1 MTRFRFF
8 RGNILMTQKQLAR
21 NNIILLICL
30 LLIIF
35 FYPALSKQRLLM
47 RDVIFTAII
56 LSGTYSLEFA
66 KKTRNILII
75 SGIVTIV
82 LTWFYYFFAK
92 DILGLVSFLSF
103 FSFNMFITVF
113 MIRHIA
119 KSQKVT
125 LTIIVN
131 SINGYLLIGI
141 LGAVLLAIAETT
153 QRFFFHI
160 NTGAINFAG
169 DAAAG
174 FHDYLYFSFVTLTTL
189 GYGDITPVSALA
201 KSLTVVIAISGQ
213 LYLTILIALLVGKYL
228 SNPEKKS

>member
-1 MTRFRFF
+1 
-8 RGNILMTQKQLAR
+8 MTQKQLAR

-160 NTGAINFAG
+160 HTGAINFAG

>member
-1 MTRFRFF
+1 
-8 RGNILMTQKQLAR
+8 
-21 NNIILLICL
+21 
-30 LLIIF
+30 
-35 FYPALSKQRLLM
+35 M